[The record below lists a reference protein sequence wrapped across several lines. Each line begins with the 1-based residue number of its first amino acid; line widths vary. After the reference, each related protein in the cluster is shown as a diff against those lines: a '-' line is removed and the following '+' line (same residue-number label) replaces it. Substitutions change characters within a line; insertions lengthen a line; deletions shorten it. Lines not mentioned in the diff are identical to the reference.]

1 MKQAIISGSTGLLA
15 IPLVRILHEKG
26 IQAICL
32 GSKTHSKDRIHE
44 IFGFDAIYLPLLM
57 ENIKIL
63 PNHLS
68 ELGLSITN
76 SCIFYN
82 FAWRGST
89 NLTDGSFADQLK
101 NAVCSAEAVK
111 VAKNI
116 GCIKYINIGSIQET
130 LIENTSNNSTND
142 WNSMQTNYSLS
153 KVASRD
159 MCKITA
165 YLEKIDY
172 VHTRF
177 SIPLDFSLK
186 KGSYV
191 SKTLKEIIVTGTFT
205 PPSNKQLFDIISLED
220 SAEYLYLVGLIG
232 KNKHDYYI
240 GSGIPAKLEEFF
252 WFFQHIVHG
261 QNSSK
266 LCLSVCDSPDQSYFD
281 TSRIQN
287 LTDRKPLLS
296 FEELALS
303 LRKS

>member
-15 IPLVRILHEKG
+15 IPLVRILHERG
-26 IQAICL
+26 IQVICL
-32 GSKTHSKDRIHE
+32 GSKIHSKDRIHE

-57 ENIKIL
+57 EKIKIL

-89 NLTDGSFADQLK
+89 NLTNGSFADQLK

-116 GCIKYINIGSIQET
+116 GCKKFINIGSIQET

-266 LCLSVCDSPDQSYFD
+266 LCLGVCNSPDQSYFD

-303 LRKS
+303 FRKS

>member
-1 MKQAIISGSTGLLA
+1 MKQAIITGSTGLLA
-15 IPLVRILHEKG
+15 IPLVRILHKKG
-26 IQAICL
+26 IEVICL
-32 GSKTHSKDRIHE
+32 GSKIHSKDRIHE

-57 ENIKIL
+57 EKIEIL
-63 PNHLS
+63 PNYFS
-68 ELGLSITN
+68 ELGLSMAH

-101 NAVCSAEAVK
+101 NAVCSAEAIK
-111 VAKNI
+111 VAKNM
-116 GCIKYINIGSIQET
+116 GCIKFVNIGSIQET
-130 LIENTSNNSTND
+130 LIESTLNNSTND

-165 YLEKIDY
+165 YLEKIEY

-186 KGSYV
+186 RRTYIT
-191 SKTLKEIIVTGTFT
+191 KTLKEIIVTGTFA
-205 PPSNKQLFDIISLED
+205 PPSNKQLFDIISTED
-220 SAEYLYLVGLIG
+220 VAEYLYLVGLLG
-232 KNKHDYYI
+232 KNKHDLYI
-240 GSGIPAKLEEFF
+240 GSGMPATLEEFF
-252 WFFQHIVHG
+252 GFFQHIVHG
-261 QNSSK
+261 KNTSK
-266 LCLSVCDSPDQSYFD
+266 ISLPVYNSPDKSYFD

-287 LTDRKPLLS
+287 LTGHKSLLS